1 METTSPSR
9 FWRISINLLKVVTV
23 FIVLAL
29 VLIPGLTHILVNAH
43 FMKELSS
50 YADES
55 ELHLADIK
63 KDLETLQKNP
73 IFKKL
78 DPTADAGFVLNAHV
92 PVLGGDQTSSAQK
105 NYEPIKNYLE
115 KYKSWAKDKEVL
127 ITSTQDIALRS
138 LNTDWMLPLKEKTSW
153 SLTQHPDVSTALER
167 IPQLNSIER
176 IAEFAQM
183 PIPRYEA
190 LRDWA
195 AIYMMKM
202 AYEGS
207 PRLGL
212 EMYRKVAELI
222 QSHGTLTGHMVA
234 ADMLKKEPYL
244 AATFAVE
251 DWTAHN
257 LEAIEAFER
266 ISWGWV
272 GLVRNSWLKPLPAEL
287 TASLTPQ
294 NGICAA
300 AFENVGGLSSMY
312 DFLGPKAIFEPDFS
326 QEIEASSSLE
336 QQLLSEC
343 RMEAFHVFSL
353 PTEKASNPFWVK
365 AETVYTL
372 PEMEG
377 WSYNKSRIPYL
388 RRLIGLQLMT
398 IAQPNFFV
406 KYKQKSS

>member
-1 METTSPSR
+1 METNSPSR
-9 FWRISINLLKVVTV
+9 AQRISIASLKAIAV
-23 FIVLAL
+23 FVVLAMIL
-29 VLIPGLTHILVNAH
+29 VPGLTHILVNAH
-43 FMKELSS
+43 FMKELSNHAQE
-50 YADES
+50 AD
-55 ELHLADIK
+55 LHLADIK

-73 IFKKL
+73 IFEKL
-78 DPTADAGFVLNAHV
+78 DTSADAGFVLTTHV
-92 PVLGGDQTSSAQK
+92 PSLGAEPTMAAQK

-115 KYKSWAKDKEVL
+115 KYKNWRNDKEVL
-127 ITSTQDIALRS
+127 ITSTQDIALRT
-138 LNTDWMLPLKEKTSW
+138 LNTDWMLPLKDKTYW
-153 SLTQHPDVSTALER
+153 SLSQHPDVVTTLER
-167 IPQLNSIER
+167 VPKLNSIER

-183 PIPRYEA
+183 PIPRYDT

-234 ADMLKKEPYL
+234 AHMLKQEPYL
-244 AATFAVE
+244 AATFAVQ
-251 DWTAHN
+251 DWMAHD
-257 LEAIEAFER
+257 LEAVEAFER

-272 GLVRNSWLKPLPAEL
+272 GLVRDSWLKPVPADI
-287 TASLTPQ
+287 TSLMTPQ
-294 NGICAA
+294 NGVCAA
-300 AFENVGGLSSMY
+300 AVENVGGLARMY
-312 DFLGPKAIFEPDFS
+312 DFLGPHFVFEPDFS
-326 QEIEASSSLE
+326 AEIEASRTLE
-336 QQLLSEC
+336 QQLLSDC

-377 WSYNKSRIPYL
+377 WTYNRSRIPYL
-388 RRLIGLQLMT
+388 RRLVGLQLMT
-398 IAQPNFFV
+398 IAQPNFFI